1 MVGAA
6 IKKHHPQ
13 VIQSGPQQTRLD
25 RVLAPPLS
33 GLVSTEMS
41 EPDMQEACGS
51 LSEWIAMAQ
60 LGSPRISADD
70 DIDSF
75 LSRYNVPEADQG
87 RTTDLISLKWH
98 GLISAKWI
106 VHLFVT
112 FL

>member
-13 VIQSGPQQTRLD
+13 VIRSGPQQTRLD
-25 RVLAPPLS
+25 RILAPPLS
-33 GLVSTEMS
+33 GSLSTHMS
-41 EPDMQEACGS
+41 EPDLQEACGS
-51 LSEWIAMAQ
+51 LAEWIAMVQ

-75 LSRYNVPEADQG
+75 LCRYTVPEADQG
-87 RTTDLISLKWH
+87 CTTDLISLKWH

-106 VHLFVT
+106 MHLFVT